1 MTEQKDE
8 IRLKELLSVFG
19 EDRQKEIIEILNRD
33 QKRYHKEQLILSGV
47 SNRRELLIA
56 FLEMNNWLS
65 LEDEE
70 NAKGVV
76 DCYLKAINCG

>member
-33 QKRYHKEQLILSGV
+33 QIRYHQEQLILFGV
-47 SNRRELLIA
+47 SNRRETLEKFADDWNNSKIKEELI
-56 FLEMNNWLS
+56 FKRDINSHL
-65 LEDEE
+65 
-70 NAKGVV
+70 KGETF
-76 DCYLKAINCG
+76 